1 MESKSNIAIIDDLME
16 RYPALITCKASILV
30 SAEQITACYRNGGK
44 LLVCGN
50 GRQHSRCRPHCR
62 RADERLFASP
72 TVGEAFQ
79 ECLPR
84 LVSRAGGG
92 FLRTLA
98 GALPAISLCA
108 HSALMTAYANDV
120 ADDMIYAQQV
130 LGYGR
135 KGDLLVAISTS
146 GNSANIVNAVKAAK
160 ALGVVTIALTGAG
173 GGALKSLC
181 DVAVTVPDTETY
193 RIQEY
198 HLPVY
203 HALCAIA
210 EQEFFG
216 ENE

>member
-1 MESKSNIAIIDDLME
+1 MESKSNMAIIDDLME

-50 GRQHSRCRPHCR
+50 GGSAADADHIVGELMKGFLLRRP
-62 RADERLFASP
+62 
-72 TVGEAFQ
+72 VGEAF
-79 ECLPR
+79 R
-84 LVSRAGGG
+84 NAY
-92 FLRTLA
+92 RTLFPGQEEDFCA
-98 GALPAISLCA
+98 RLQGALPAISLCA

-130 LGYGR
+130 LGYGC